1 MTILP
6 FCVCLP
12 FFICYFPLYLLLLGP
27 KETHSPIRIISN
39 FLLKPTYFASHSGC
53 WYYVTLCNSK
63 SLRFNRERDHLE
75 EAFVLCEV
83 LSCPSE
89 QQKME
94 ERRPTTTKK
103 LLQRNTKSYFFCYKN
118 SQHVIA
124 LVTLKPKRLAVS
136 DSQFKS
142 SPSSVFKFV
151 TL

>member
-1 MTILP
+1 MNQWPENCQELFSMVELFTNMKWASCNDHSSIL
-6 FCVCLP
+6 CLSSILYLLLP
-12 FFICYFPLYLLLLGP
+12 PYLLLLGP

-53 WYYVTLCNSK
+53 SYYITLCNRK

-118 SQHVIA
+118 S
-124 LVTLKPKRLAVS
+124 
-136 DSQFKS
+136 
-142 SPSSVFKFV
+142 
-151 TL
+151 